1 MILNHLWG
9 LYAHPKEE
17 WQTIDARHESLR
29 YSLIHILLVALIP
42 SVCAYFS
49 AVHIGWSIGVGEP
62 ISLTAESALMLAVAM
77 YIALILGVFALAYL
91 AHWMAH
97 TFGSEPTY
105 TQTLELASYTSTP
118 LFMVGIAALYPELWF
133 VMLVGL
139 AGSGHCIAMCG
150 GIATGLAAT
159 SPKPGLGT
167 AFALTAAG
175 GHQFLAYAGV
185 PSMFALHAVLLLV
198 AAVLAWV
205 ALPLDQPPP
214 ASAAHGAGLLA
225 RHVRTYTDWRTAL
238 PGLCFFC
245 YTGLAVALLTTE
257 PVGPKTICLATW
269 LVLLLQSANTATNPI
284 PANKA
289 SGSGTNR

>member
-17 WQTIDARHESLR
+17 WQTIDARHESLKF
-29 YSLIHILLVALIP
+29 SLIHILLVALIP

-62 ISLTAESALMLAVAM
+62 ISLTPDSAIKMAVAM
-77 YIALILGVFALAYL
+77 YVALILGVFALAYL

-139 AGSGHCIAMCG
+139 AGLSYSVYLLYVGVPILMHIPEERGFIYASSVVTCG
-150 GIATGLAAT
+150 LILLVCVLAAT
-159 SPKPGLGT
+159 AMLWSSG
-167 AFALTAAG
+167 F
-175 GHQFLAYAGV
+175 
-185 PSMFALHAVLLLV
+185 
-198 AAVLAWV
+198 
-205 ALPLDQPPP
+205 QPI
-214 ASAAHGAGLLA
+214 
-225 RHVRTYTDWRTAL
+225 YTH
-238 PGLCFFC
+238 
-245 YTGLAVALLTTE
+245 
-257 PVGPKTICLATW
+257 
-269 LVLLLQSANTATNPI
+269 
-284 PANKA
+284 
-289 SGSGTNR
+289 